1 MRNDFIFGGNTMDK
15 LIEAMKA
22 KRLSLGILEVTASP
36 EVVETLAYAGF
47 DWVCIDLMFES
58 TDWSLAANMVR
69 AAKAWGI
76 SPLIRVP
83 SNPWAAGEDP
93 HVLVDITRALGI
105 GATGVA
111 VSVDTPQIVEKAVE
125 VCKEWHRNIHVMPF
139 AEDMRKYAEV
149 QKKMAEKT
157 LLVPLLE
164 SEGSLKNMEEICK
177 VPGLKAICIAIS
189 DASRILGHPF
199 DYEHPDVWRV
209 VDQAARLAEKYDLY
223 LMGNTGYQFQD
234 AESIA
239 KRIKRLYDHGVQ
251 MVLVQSTGSLLQF
264 FCQSIIKA
272 TRTVLGT

>member
-1 MRNDFIFGGNTMDK
+1 MDK
-15 LIEAMKA
+15 LLEAARA

-36 EVVETLAYAGF
+36 EIVETLAYSGF

-76 SPLIRVP
+76 SPLIRVS
-83 SNPWAAGEDP
+83 SNPWVAGEDP

-105 GATGVA
+105 GAIGVV

-149 QKKMAEKT
+149 QKKMAEDT

-164 SEGSLKNMEEICK
+164 SEASIRNMEEFCK
-177 VPGLKAICIAIS
+177 IPGLKAICFGIS
-189 DASRILGHPF
+189 DASRMLGHPF
-199 DYEHPDVWRV
+199 DYEHPDVWKE
-209 VDQAARLAEKYDLY
+209 VDRAAKLADKYNLY

-234 AESIA
+234 PQSIA
-239 KRIKRLYDHGVQ
+239 KRIKRLYDHGVR
-251 MVLVQSTGSLLQF
+251 MVLIQSTGSLFQF

-272 TRTVLGT
+272 TQAELKK